1 MKSIQLLLMTGILFI
16 GLYFFVQL
24 KKRVLDIV
32 LFSMLL
38 TTAAAFILW
47 PELTN
52 ILAKAVG
59 VGRGVDFVFYL
70 AILIFWFVILKLFA
84 RIRKLE
90 KALTEF
96 IRQDAITDVTY
107 LVDTKHTSHDR

>member
-1 MKSIQLLLMTGILFI
+1 MKSIQFLLMTGILFI

-38 TTAAAFILW
+38 ATAAAFILW

-59 VGRGVDFVFYL
+59 VGRGVDLVFYL

-96 IRQDAITDVTY
+96 VRKEAITDAAY
-107 LVDTKHTSHDR
+107 LADHKHTPYDR